1 MSQFHA
7 LQSQLAARLRTRL
20 DAAGHSAIAVLGAP
34 QATSL
39 DGPPPAPCIFIAFD
53 GYTIAEASAS
63 RTQAR
68 LAQQWSAII
77 CVRHS
82 AASAA
87 AQTAIDLAGE
97 LADLTLAALI
107 GWHPSGYASPTVLT
121 GAAKPDRDDGHYWLP
136 IGFEAMA
143 VYKATP

>member
-7 LQSQLAARLRTRL
+7 LQSQLAVRLRTRL

-34 QATSL
+34 QTTSL
-39 DGPPPAPCIFIAFD
+39 DGTLPAPCIFIAFD
-53 GYTIAEASAS
+53 GYSVAEASAS
-63 RTQAR
+63 RTQAK

-77 CVRHS
+77 CVRHV
-82 AASAA
+82 AATAT
-87 AQTAIDLAGE
+87 AQTALDLAGE
-97 LADLTLAALI
+97 LADLTIAALI

-121 GAAKPDRDDGHYWLP
+121 GAAKPEREDGHYWLP
-136 IGFEAMA
+136 IAFEAMA